1 MPPVNRGRT
10 ETKVFRLEKELKFRI
25 LLIKLNNFDI

>member
-1 MPPVNRGRT
+1 MPPVYRGRT
-10 ETKVFRLEKELKFRI
+10 ETKVFRLKKELKFRI